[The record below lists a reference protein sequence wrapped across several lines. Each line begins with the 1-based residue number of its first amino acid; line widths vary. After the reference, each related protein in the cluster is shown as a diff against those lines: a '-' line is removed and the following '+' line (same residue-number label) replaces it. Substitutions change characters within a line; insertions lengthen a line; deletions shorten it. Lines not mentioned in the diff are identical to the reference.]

1 MSLTL
6 TKITS
11 THPPLV
17 TKSFTFENG
26 CLKKQTVAN
35 VTAGIIQRTEIENA
49 SALASLLKGL
59 PTNQCLVFGVAP
71 NDADLTT
78 EAQWKALGCPD
89 DPLPRS
95 KSVFS
100 WSEQQAILLLDYDPG
115 KEGQTLLDRE
125 QLIGLLYYA
134 CPPLRSCPLVWY
146 PSASSYLYAS
156 ERQLSG
162 LKGQHIYIPVRNGT
176 DIERAGK
183 ALNERLWAMGHGRF
197 EVSSSGSLL
206 ERGIFDSSVWQSN
219 RIDFAA
225 GAQCGEGLE
234 QRRGEPYVQHG
245 DEQKFLDT
253 RNDLPDLSEEEIR
266 LAQATKERSRLA
278 LTARAAEVRRKW
290 MEERSL
296 EILTRNPG
304 VSKDRVLCAV
314 RRAVGE
320 RDLTSDWPLHVMD
333 GNGSMLNLTVADA
346 LKDPDRYDGL
356 LTLDP
361 LEPDYDGSRLVG
373 KLFLKGARQNL
384 FSFAHGGV
392 NFRLYGQPIKIGLH
406 DGKSSQAVDD
416 LLHALR
422 QSTDIYDFGSDLVR
436 VDGNGGIHLLNESS
450 LRYYAGLIVQFY
462 KTRRVG
468 NGVEIEVLC
477 DPHDKVCKSVIALQ
491 AQRNL
496 KKLNGVITAPTLR
509 LDGSILQAPGYDEET
524 QLLCDIPSTATHI
537 NNSPSIQEALKALES
552 LMYPFRDFPFC
563 GPLDRAVF
571 LAALL
576 TAAVRPVL
584 PLAPGFAFDAPSQGS
599 GKTLLARCIA
609 SLMQGSEPSVWPHT
623 AGRDDE
629 EIRKRIFSALRAG
642 LRVLIWDNITGVF
655 DSPSMA
661 ACMTSPVFTDRIL
674 GQSISSSVPNKLMII
689 FTGNNVLLQ
698 GEMPR
703 RILVSRIDPAVERPF
718 ARKFDLDPF
727 SHCRD
732 NRQHLIASTL
742 TLLRAYLTHGCS
754 TSVHGSLA
762 SFEDWDKWV
771 RRAVIFADELM
782 PGSFGDVMECITA
795 NQSID
800 PDLEVLV
807 NLLRAWHNA
816 FQERAVSVSD
826 LLRKS
831 LEIQTEWIDL
841 LNAIND
847 LPLSQTSTS
856 PSYSRAIGKY
866 LAYRKDRIVG
876 GYKLEAGPKC
886 DDRNT
891 WRVRRVGADM

>member
-11 THPPLV
+11 SYPPLV

-35 VTAGIIQRTEIENA
+35 VTAGRIQLTEIENA
-49 SALASLLKGL
+49 SAFASLLKSL
-59 PTNQCLVFGVAP
+59 PTNQCLVYGVAP

-78 EAQWKALGCPD
+78 EAQWRALGCPD

-100 WSEQQAILLLDYDPG
+100 WPEQEAILLLDYDPG
-115 KEGQTLLDRE
+115 KEDPNPLDRE
-125 QLIGLLYYA
+125 QLLELLYHA
-134 CPPLRSCPLVWY
+134 CPALKKCPLVWC
-146 PSASSYLYAS
+146 PSASSYLYAGD
-156 ERQLSG
+156 RQLSG
-162 LKGQHIYIPVRNGT
+162 LKGQHLYIPACNGS
-176 DIERAGK
+176 DITRAGK
-183 ALNERLWAMGHGRF
+183 ALNERLWSMGYGRF
-197 EVSSSGSLL
+197 DVSSSGSLL
-206 ERGIFDSSVWQSN
+206 ERGVFDSTVWQSN

-225 GAQCGEGLE
+225 GAHCGEGLE
-234 QRRGEPYVQHG
+234 QRRGDPYVQYG
-245 DEQKFLDT
+245 DTKTFLDT
-253 RNDLPDLSEEEIR
+253 QSDIPDLTEEESA
-266 LAQATKERSRLA
+266 LAREHKER
-278 LTARAAEVRRKW
+278 ARAAVALKAEEVRRKW
-290 MEERSL
+290 IEERSL
-296 EILTRNPG
+296 EMLTRHPG
-304 VSKDRVLCAV
+304 VSKDRVVCVL
-314 RRAVGE
+314 RRAVEG

-333 GNGSMLNLTVADA
+333 NNGSMLVLTVADV
-346 LKDPDRYDGL
+346 LRDPDRYDGL
-356 LTLDP
+356 HTLDP

-406 DGKSSQAVDD
+406 EGRSSQAVDD

-436 VDGNGGIHLLNESS
+436 VDGNGSIHLLNESS

-462 KTRRVG
+462 KTRRLV
-468 NGVEIEVLC
+468 NGVEIELLC
-477 DPHDKVCKSVIALQ
+477 DPPDKVCKSVIALQ
-491 AQRNL
+491 VQRNL

-509 LDGSILQAPGYDEET
+509 LNGSILQAPGYDEAT

-552 LMYPFRDFPFC
+552 LMHPFRDFPFC

-576 TAAVRPVL
+576 TSAVRPVL
-584 PLAPGFAFDAPSQGS
+584 SLAPGFAFDAPSQGS
-599 GKTLLARCIA
+599 GKTLLARCVA
-609 SLMQGSEPSVWPHT
+609 ALMQGSEPSVWPHT

-655 DSPSMA
+655 DSSAMA

-718 ARKFDLDPF
+718 ARKFDLDPYAY
-727 SHCRD
+727 CRD
-732 NRQHLIASTL
+732 NRQHLIASAL

-762 SFEDWDKWV
+762 SFEDWDTWV

-795 NQSID
+795 NQSVD

-816 FQERAVSVSD
+816 FRERAVSVSD
-826 LLRKS
+826 LLRES
-831 LEIQTEWIDL
+831 LKVQTEWIDL

-856 PSYSRAIGKY
+856 PGYSRAIGKY
-866 LAYRKDRIVG
+866 LAYRKDRIAG

-891 WRVRRVGADM
+891 WRVRRVGTGM